1 MSNRDELRQNLWSNA
16 PRCECCTGAKYHC
29 TAAEPCKHCETF
41 FDYIDA
47 HIAAEVERA
56 EERLKAEERSHED
69 TVQQRD
75 DAEEWADRL
84 AHLIAVTFNLSIGE
98 HSNVNNPWHNAAEYL
113 DDLPVHINLTL
124 ATSHKEPSDAL

>member
-56 EERLKAEERSHED
+56 TIGKG
-69 TVQQRD
+69 
-75 DAEEWADRL
+75 
-84 AHLIAVTFNLSIGE
+84 FSIGDKVRNTSGWGVGASTGTPLTVKSVLLEVTWEGAKSTRYLSSGEVE
-98 HSNVNNPWHNAAEYL
+98 HIA
-113 DDLPVHINLTL
+113 L